1 MYDFLVIGAGSGG
14 VRFARMIA
22 ARGFKVGIIEK
33 DEIGG
38 TCVLKGCI
46 PKKLFIYAANFSKE
60 MQLSKEYGWSGSLR
74 DFNLWKFMTKKDT
87 ELKRLSNLY
96 TNALKVNNVDIIKGE
111 ARFIND
117 NTVIVNKDK
126 KYTAKK
132 FLITT
137 GSMPRQLDIP
147 GFNYTMDSTD
157 FLNIKQIPKEAL
169 ILGGGYIALEFTNI
183 LLSLGVKVNMF
194 IRNNSNPLRLFD
206 KSISAFIKEQL
217 ELQGVNF
224 VNAKSI
230 TSIEKNNNSTL
241 TATFDNQ
248 KKLTA
253 DIIINAVGRTANT
266 HKLNLT
272 AARVEY
278 YDTNAIEVDDFFVTS
293 NPNIYALGDVI
304 NKVNLTPVATKQA
317 MYLVENLTTDKE
329 LKPFNYNFIPNTVF
343 SYPEVASCGLTEDE
357 AYYEMYSIDIYKS
370 SFRTLKN
377 SLTNT
382 KVKSLFKIIV
392 DSKTQKVLGMHIVDP
407 NAGEIMQ
414 GFAVALKLGV
424 TKQELDDV
432 IGIHPT
438 SAEELVTMYHK
449 SE

>member
-22 ARGFKVGIIEK
+22 ARGFKVAIIEK

-46 PKKLFIYAANFSKE
+46 PKKLFIYAANFAKDI
-60 MQLSKEYGWSGSLR
+60 QLSKDYGWSGSLR
-74 DFNLWKFMTKKDT
+74 DFNLWKFMSKKDE

-96 TNALKVNNVDIIKGE
+96 YNGLKVNNVDIIKGE
-111 ARFIND
+111 ARFINN
-117 NTVIVNKDK
+117 NTVIVSNDK
-126 KYTAKK
+126 KYTARK

-137 GSMPRQLDIP
+137 GSIPKKLDIP
-147 GFNYTMDSTD
+147 GFNHAIDSTE
-157 FLNIKQIPKEAL
+157 FLNLKHVPKEAL

-183 LLSLGVKVNMF
+183 LLSLGVKVHMF
-194 IRNNSNPLRLFD
+194 IRNNGNPLRLFD

-224 VNAKSI
+224 VKAQNI
-230 TSIEKNNNSTL
+230 VSIEKNLNNTL
-241 TATFDNQ
+241 TATFNN
-248 KKLTA
+248 KTKSTA
-253 DIIINAVGRTANT
+253 DIIINAVGRTANSYR
-266 HKLNLT
+266 LNLT
-272 AARVEY
+272 AAGVEY

-317 MYLVENLTTDKE
+317 MYLVENLTTEKE
-329 LKPFNYNFIPNTVF
+329 LKPFDYNFIPNTVF
-343 SYPEVASCGLTEDE
+343 SYPEVASCGLTEEE
-357 AYYEMYSIDIYKS
+357 AYYQMYSIDIYKS

-377 SLTNT
+377 SLTHS